1 MIRQGFARRV
11 TARLLS
17 GVVLALLTAACWWA
31 WMAWDHSYQTDPATG
46 QTSGPYQAWQ
56 VIGCV
61 LCLIALCVAASM
73 RLPLWL
79 VLPIMP
85 VAFTLA
91 WSWTAASTDTTG
103 LWGVGA
109 SMIFFGMLVGTAMV
123 SGVTAAMRASKTIDT
138 TDSSE

>member
-1 MIRQGFARRV
+1 
-11 TARLLS
+11 
-17 GVVLALLTAACWWA
+17 
-31 WMAWDHSYQTDPATG
+31 MAWDHSYQTDPATG

-79 VLPIMP
+79 VIPIMP

-123 SGVTAAMRASKTIDT
+123 SGVTAAMRASKTTDT